1 MTEQEKLLKR
11 IATAT
16 ERMATAL
23 ETIAQCEMKTVSLSN
38 KFADTHEKINSVL
51 NLIKGKP
58 PEITKEE
65 AIKKLEEQLKP
76 YREKFK
82 LQPYND

>member
-38 KFADTHEKINSVL
+38 KFADTHDNLNSVL

-65 AIKKLEEQLKP
+65 AIK
-76 YREKFK
+76 
-82 LQPYND
+82 N

>member
-11 IATAT
+11 IAVAT

-38 KFADTHEKINSVL
+38 KFADTHDNLNSVL

-58 PEITKEE
+58 PEINKEE

-76 YREKFK
+76 Y
-82 LQPYND
+82 ND

>member
-38 KFADTHEKINSVL
+38 KFADTHEKLNSVL

-76 YREKFK
+76 Y
-82 LQPYND
+82 ND

>member
-11 IATAT
+11 IAVAT

-38 KFADTHEKINSVL
+38 KIADTHDNLNSVL

-58 PEITKEE
+58 PEIIKEE

-76 YREKFK
+76 Y
-82 LQPYND
+82 ND

>member
-1 MTEQEKLLKR
+1 MNEETAKR
-11 IATAT
+11 IAVAT
-16 ERMATAL
+16 ERIATAL

-38 KFADTHEKINSVL
+38 KFAYTHENLNSVL
-51 NLIKGKP
+51 NIIKGKP

-65 AIKKLEEQLKP
+65 AIKKLEE
-76 YREKFK
+76 E

>member
-1 MTEQEKLLKR
+1 MTEETR
-11 IATAT
+11 ISIAL
-16 ERMATAL
+16 ERIATAL

-38 KFADTHEKINSVL
+38 KFADTHEKLNSVL

-76 YREKFK
+76 Y
-82 LQPYND
+82 ND

>member
-16 ERMATAL
+16 ERMATTL

-38 KFADTHEKINSVL
+38 KFADTHDNLNSVL

-65 AIKKLEEQLKP
+65 AIKKLEE
-76 YREKFK
+76 E

>member
-11 IATAT
+11 IAVAT

-38 KFADTHEKINSVL
+38 KFADTHDNLNSVL

-58 PEITKEE
+58 PEINKEE
-65 AIKKLEEQLKP
+65 AIKKLEE
-76 YREKFK
+76 E

>member
-11 IATAT
+11 IAVAT

-38 KFADTHEKINSVL
+38 KFADAHDNLNSVL

-76 YREKFK
+76 Y
-82 LQPYND
+82 ND

>member
-38 KFADTHEKINSVL
+38 KFADTHEKLNSVL

-58 PEITKEE
+58 PEINKEE

-76 YREKFK
+76 Y
-82 LQPYND
+82 ND

>member
-38 KFADTHEKINSVL
+38 KFADTHEKLNSVL

-58 PEITKEE
+58 PEINKEE
-65 AIKKLEEQLKP
+65 AIKKLEE
-76 YREKFK
+76 E

>member
-38 KFADTHEKINSVL
+38 KFADTHDNLNSVL

-65 AIKKLEEQLKP
+65 QLKP
-76 YREKFK
+76 Y
-82 LQPYND
+82 ND